1 MQLEMHDA
9 AADAIPGDSHGD
21 CSPQEKRHGGT
32 GQRRHRKL
40 KRVLISG
47 FRSAKGLVELTNHI
61 LENTTSLKQLVL
73 DTAYGRNRGRCIMC
87 TPLTWNAL
95 MEARKAVDVIKRCI
109 QGQVPSSV
117 KFKVIEPC
125 IRCHTDEACK
135 SKIIN

>member
-1 MQLEMHDA
+1 MQLEMHAA

-73 DTAYGRNRGRCIMC
+73 DTVYGRNKGRCIMC

-125 IRCHTDEACK
+125 IKCHIDEACK

>member
-47 FRSAKGLVELTNHI
+47 FRSAKGLVELKNHI
-61 LENTTSLKQLVL
+61 LENTTSLKQ
-73 DTAYGRNRGRCIMC
+73 GEIGWR
-87 TPLTWNAL
+87 TPIVVVVCWRTPKVELY
-95 MEARKAVDVIKRCI
+95 ARRHF
-109 QGQVPSSV
+109 GLL
-117 KFKVIEPC
+117 
-125 IRCHTDEACK
+125 
-135 SKIIN
+135 